1 MPGRPYALVM
11 PKIYTKTGDM
21 GETGLI
27 GGKRVPKNHVRVEA
41 YGTVDEANALL
52 GIILAGPDNFP
63 HRSELEQVQ
72 GMLFE
77 IGAVLA
83 DPLARHHRPNESDIT
98 HLEQLIDVLM
108 LRLPPQTSF
117 ILPSGTSLAATLHLA
132 RTVVRRAE
140 RRVVTVSQGE
150 NVPAVVS
157 TYLNRL
163 SDYLHTLARYCNF
176 VEGVADRPWQT
187 LEK

>member
-1 MPGRPYALVM
+1 MA
-11 PKIYTKTGDM
+11 KIYTKTGDR
-21 GETGLI
+21 GETGLL

-52 GIILAGPDNFP
+52 GVILAGPDNFP

-77 IGAVLA
+77 IGAILA
-83 DPLARHHRPNESDIT
+83 DPQVHHHRPNESDVT
-98 HLEQLIDVLM
+98 HLEQLIDVLS
-108 LRLPPQTSF
+108 LRLVPQTSF
-117 ILPSGTSLAATLHLA
+117 ILPGGTPLAATLHFL
-132 RTVVRRAE
+132 RTIVRRAE

-150 NVPAVVS
+150 EVPPAVAQ
-157 TYLNRL
+157 YLNRL

-176 VEGVADRPWQT
+176 TEGVPDRPWQT
-187 LEK
+187 LEKK